1 MTNVAIFTPTTDFI
15 SDDTTKKMASYVKA
29 KYQELYS
36 NVHWSKAPI
45 LETVCYHEAKNI
57 LNCIH
62 VPSDAFKMNKAFL
75 EAIILMGFDF
85 LEEFQVEAWESML
98 LDLPLSKV
106 DQLLTVE
113 EITE

>member
-1 MTNVAIFTPTTDFI
+1 
-15 SDDTTKKMASYVKA
+15 
-29 KYQELYS
+29 
-36 NVHWSKAPI
+36 
-45 LETVCYHEAKNI
+45 
-57 LNCIH
+57 
-62 VPSDAFKMNKAFL
+62 
-75 EAIILMGFDF
+75 MGFDF